1 MQAPGPW
8 YEPRAQL
15 VNQLRSD
22 VSFVWPGADHLKA
35 AQGLLANREAIHKH
49 EYLRTHRHR
58 LMRARDHVNAHL
70 IEGLRR
76 PRHDY
81 NHEPEGEPG
90 ADRPVVPD
98 HLFE

>member
-8 YEPRAQL
+8 HEPRSL
-15 VNQLRSD
+15 LLHQLRSD

-49 EYLRTHRHR
+49 EYMRTHRHR
-58 LMRARDHVNAHL
+58 LTRARDHVNTHL

-76 PRHDY
+76 PRHHY
-81 NHEPEGEPG
+81 GHEPEQEPG
-90 ADRPVVPD
+90 ADHVVPD
-98 HLFE
+98 HLIE

>member
-1 MQAPGPW
+1 MLASSSPW
-8 YEPRAQL
+8 YEPRAAL
-15 VNQLRSD
+15 MHQLRSD
-22 VSFVWPGADHLKA
+22 VSFVWPGANHLKV

-58 LMRARDHVNAHL
+58 LMRARDHVNTHL

-76 PRHDY
+76 PRHEY
-81 NHEPEGEPG
+81 NLEPEQEQGE
-90 ADRPVVPD
+90 RPVVPD

>member
-1 MQAPGPW
+1 MQAPGPL

-15 VNQLRSD
+15 AHQLRSD

-58 LMRARDHVNAHL
+58 LARARDHVNTLL

-76 PRHDY
+76 PRHEY
-81 NHEPEGEPG
+81 QAPEE
-90 ADRPVVPD
+90 RPVVPD

>member
-15 VNQLRSD
+15 VHQLRSD

-58 LMRARDHVNAHL
+58 LMRARDHVNTHL

-81 NHEPEGEPG
+81 NHAPEGEPG

>member
-15 VNQLRSD
+15 VHQLRSD

-58 LMRARDHVNAHL
+58 LMRAG
-70 IEGLRR
+70 IT
-76 PRHDY
+76 
-81 NHEPEGEPG
+81 
-90 ADRPVVPD
+90 
-98 HLFE
+98 

>member
-1 MQAPGPW
+1 MH
-8 YEPRAQL
+8 
-15 VNQLRSD
+15 QLRSD

-49 EYLRTHRHR
+49 EYMRTHRNR
-58 LMRARDHVNAHL
+58 LARARDHVNTHL

-81 NHEPEGEPG
+81 GQEPDEEP
-90 ADRPVVPD
+90 AAERPVVPD

>member
-1 MQAPGPW
+1 MLASGPW

-15 VNQLRSD
+15 MHQLRSD
-22 VSFVWPGADHLKA
+22 VGFVWPGANHLKA
-35 AQGLLANREAIHKH
+35 AQGLLANREAIHTH

-58 LMRARDHVNAHL
+58 LMRARDHVNTHL

-81 NHEPEGEPG
+81 RLEPDQEPG
-90 ADRPVVPD
+90 ERPVVPD

>member
-1 MQAPGPW
+1 MLASSSPW
-8 YEPRAQL
+8 YEPRATL
-15 VNQLRSD
+15 MHQLRSD

-35 AQGLLANREAIHKH
+35 AQGLLANREAVHKH

-58 LMRARDHVNAHL
+58 LMRARDHVNTHL

-81 NHEPEGEPG
+81 RLEPDQEPG
-90 ADRPVVPD
+90 ERPVVPD